1 MTRDEVID
9 EIYRSIRDALNKFQ
23 LVSREKNK
31 VTFYKG
37 EKKITVSFRIKIEDT
52 DINKLDV

>member
-9 EIYRSIRDALNKFQ
+9 EIYRSIRDALNKVQF
-23 LVSREKNK
+23 VSREKNK

-37 EKKITVSFRIKIEDT
+37 EKKITVSFRIKVEDT

>member
-23 LVSREKNK
+23 LASREKNK